1 MAGEPA
7 RRVNVRRRVP
17 NDEAPPTEAPGM
29 RSEGPADEVE
39 AARAEIE
46 QTRAEVAE
54 TIDAIQERLDPEK
67 IKAQGRT
74 RATSAVRYT
83 GARTAE
89 SARQNPQSRWR

>member
-1 MAGEPA
+1 MAGESA

-39 AARAEIE
+39 AARVEIE

-67 IKAQGRT
+67 IKAQGRI

-83 GARTAE
+83 GARTTE
-89 SARQNPQSRWR
+89 SAKQNPQSRWR

>member
-1 MAGEPA
+1 MAEEPA
-7 RRVNVRRRVP
+7 RRVNARRRVP
-17 NDEAPPTEAPGM
+17 NDETPPTEAPGM

-46 QTRAEVAE
+46 QTRTEVAE
-54 TIDAIQERLDPEK
+54 TIDDIQERLDPEK

-83 GARTAE
+83 GARTTE
-89 SARQNPQSRWR
+89 SAKQNPQSRWR